1 MNRREDL
8 TSKQIHLLTSGIREI
23 LGNETY
29 TIKEL
34 LEMVSIGHEIYKH
47 KKFLF
52 KGKGENKN
60 GTIQP
65 GINTKVQGETGAQT

>member
-1 MNRREDL
+1 MNRKEDL
-8 TSKQIHLLTSGIREI
+8 TSKQIHLLTTGIREI
-23 LGNETY
+23 LGSETY

-52 KGKGENKN
+52 KEKGENKN
-60 GTIQP
+60 GTIQQET
-65 GINTKVQGETGAQT
+65 NTKVQGKAGA